1 MSDAAHP
8 EPVWREASAEGARFD
23 VVGLGQCSLDH
34 VLEVDGPPP
43 FGGKER
49 ARDYARLPGGQIA
62 TALLACS
69 RLGLRTAFVS
79 AVGDDVAA
87 PEVLDPLRAAGV
99 DLSGVVVRPGA
110 TSQLAVIFVDRKSG
124 ERTVLWHRDP
134 RLALEPSS
142 LDLERFAEARAV
154 LLDGGDIELST
165 AAAEAARAA
174 GRPVVLD
181 ADTPAPGIDA
191 LLRAVDFPV
200 VSREF
205 AIGRFGSPEAAVR
218 ALAEQGARLPV
229 VTLGVRGA
237 LAWWEGECLA
247 SPAFAVQARDTTGA
261 GDVFHAA
268 FTVGLLDG
276 LDARALLRFANAAAA
291 LSCRGFGAQGG
302 LPKRSEIESFLAEA
316 RPLIRPS

>member
-1 MSDAAHP
+1 VTHD
-8 EPVWREASAEGARFD
+8 EPVWHEAGSAEARWD

-34 VLEVDGPPP
+34 VLDVDGLPP

-49 ARDYARLPGGQIA
+49 ARGYARLPGGQIA

-79 AVGDDVAA
+79 SVGDDVAA

-99 DLSGVVVRPGA
+99 DVSGVVVIPGA
-110 TSQLAVIFVDRKSG
+110 TSQLAVIFVDRKTG

-134 RLALEPSS
+134 RLS
-142 LDLERFAEARAV
+142 LDPARLDSERFATARAV
-154 LLDGGDIELST
+154 LLDGGDPELST
-165 AAAEAARAA
+165 AAAGAARAA

-181 ADTPAPGIDA
+181 ADTPTPGIDA
-191 LLRAVDFPV
+191 LLRAADFPV

-205 AIGRFGSPEAAVR
+205 AIGRFGGPEAAVR

-229 VTLGVRGA
+229 VTLGVGGA
-237 LAWWEGECLA
+237 LAMWKGQTVA
-247 SPAFAVQARDTTGA
+247 SPAFAVDARDTTGA

-268 FTVGLLDG
+268 FTAGLLDG
-276 LDARALLRFANAAAA
+276 RDAGGLLRFANAAAA
-291 LSCRGFGAQGG
+291 LACRGFGAQGE

-316 RPLIRPS
+316 RPLLRPA